1 MEETTPNETND
12 TIETNETNEAI
23 ETIGT
28 SMGESHAPQFE
39 AILDEEMEV
48 ALSLSE
54 LRDASG
60 FISRVSSI
68 PLLNNGMRSI
78 SRIYDKTKE
87 SSVIVR
93 VSLLPY
99 LQSHLLL
106 SCPLGLPLGT
116 VTPLTTSCLSPSLL
130 SNPACLTTRVEFQ
143 GS

>member
-1 MEETTPNETND
+1 MEETTPNETNYTNETNETIE
-12 TIETNETNEAI
+12 TIETNETNM
-23 ETIGT
+23 
-28 SMGESHAPQFE
+28 SESHATQFE
-39 AILDEEMEV
+39 SILDEEMEV

-93 VSLLPY
+93 VSLLRC
-99 LQSHLLL
+99 LQSFPFLLVLPSPFSQSCPPSSQSCPPLLL
-106 SCPLGLPLGT
+106 VLLPSPL
-116 VTPLTTSCLSPSLL
+116 
-130 SNPACLTTRVEFQ
+130 RVPIP
-143 GS
+143 